1 MFFLA
6 GDPDI
11 TPITTLITTWIHIR
25 QALVASI
32 GALSFILPCRG
43 FPHWGTECRPRRAVD
58 ILSAEIASE
67 AFKALPNS
75 VVGTS
80 WVLVP
85 ATHSPSGGQSE
96 LEFRTR
102 DGVVGRERRVSRV
115 LYPLRDGDH
124 LSGMPVSRHL

>member
-1 MFFLA
+1 MAAIHCSVIVTPVRLARPYQAGFNRLGFPTSRDLLAWPKPHLEAHMFFLA

-11 TPITTLITTWIHIR
+11 TPITTLITTWIHIG

-80 WVLVP
+80 
-85 ATHSPSGGQSE
+85 
-96 LEFRTR
+96 
-102 DGVVGRERRVSRV
+102 
-115 LYPLRDGDH
+115 
-124 LSGMPVSRHL
+124 